1 MILSKD
7 QIVFCRIKAKCY
19 WPAQIKQ
26 TKRGGGFD
34 VQFINKDDQEI
45 QNKNESD
52 IILFDEGLDKFKG
65 SKQQGFEDALEK
77 ARQIIEEQ
85 SNQKKAQKKLQN
97 STTQN
102 IQAKQGLSS
111 TSNNNNKGIS
121 SNLTKRR
128 HNQISS
134 NNSIESLQS
143 LEESSQGQE
152 AQPSK
157 KLQVSNTDK
166 GKVLT
171 KKSTQPAQS
180 IQNENGKEKSTN
192 QKNLYMSTKE
202 RNNKATVSQ
211 VQSSKVSSK
220 KSVKID
226 EKQEKKQQQI
236 EQINKQEGK
245 RTPTRSQSKNMNKND
260 SSQVNQSLLQ
270 ETSKPSTP
278 LKGNKNLQE
287 SSKENLKN
295 QQKVTPKKVNLVAS
309 QINDNKKITR
319 KQEKQSLK
327 SDENEKRS
335 LKTSKG
341 NKNSN
346 NGNDEQEKDSKQKKR
361 EISESS
367 QVNLEGKKKIQ
378 KKSNQKIAPTS
389 SSTSSSLKTRV
400 QQKKND
406 KKDSENTKH
415 NKSGLNNLE
424 NTVKQEEA
432 SPSKKGTSKSKG
444 QRKSASKKKEKNG
457 NNEHLDDAKSSL
469 NMFFHNEKNKGFYG
483 EEFTNYDHTENFVNN
498 NNNTNISQHFQESPE
513 FGQKNFGESNN
524 NILNLNEELSKGIFQ
539 NISNNTLLTNLLA
552 PSSSQSIYSN
562 AFQGMSTNNL
572 FLANENN
579 SDNNTQIFSLNNSP
593 FGNKDKKYFDD
604 QDELNLAIH
613 PDENKSILSLNQQ
626 QQILLNALKSGGVTQ
641 QQFDF
646 YSQKLQNNN
655 QNAIQLF
662 DGNNQGKQLNTN
674 QNNIKFNNIFASNQT
689 AVSENQNGIDVLGN
703 ITNQI
708 KNLQNQQTN
717 NKNSIFGSQ
726 QSVGNSLINQ
736 TKNELNGLPTS
747 LQNNMGMSS
756 SIANQSSILSF
767 GVPSCQDQ
775 MLPQGSINSQI
786 YTLKSQ
792 GDFLSQSDVLSF
804 SQGNQLQNSS
814 SLFASGIQ
822 TSVQAPPSFGNQ
834 NSQQQNNHSVII
846 PSPLFVTKQNSG
858 QSNLQI
864 SNNSSFK
871 LSPQSNKQQKCEV
884 YNQMKNKILP
894 MLEMKIKNKVYYEN
908 EKDMWLCEIVDCVH
922 KLKAIPIE
930 QIYQGEYSMIL
941 EQIYDA
947 LLTIQETTKRN
958 FQYVLGMIQRTM
970 TTLDKK
976 IIKYLHD
983 YSRVRGEKYNITRE
997 EEIQK
1002 KFSQGAEQAIKIE
1015 DNNESFEISSQ
1026 SSAQYQSRYNKSQNG
1041 YQNQQIKIDPSLKQ
1055 TAMSPPSKQ
1064 NYADK
1069 ENESTAKKD
1078 HNKNKNE
1085 FFYNNNHNNST
1096 NTTINSLTSTSMNQ
1110 SMNND
1115 IFNLSISETLREIN
1129 NQNEFQTRNNQI
1141 LESEIQS
1148 EQSLQK
1154 AVKEEVIA

>member
-26 TKRGGGFD
+26 IKRGGGFD
-34 VQFINKDDQEI
+34 VQFIKKDDEEI

-52 IILFDEGLDKFKG
+52 IILFDEGIEKFKG
-65 SKQQGFEDALEK
+65 SKQQGFDDALEK
-77 ARQIIEEQ
+77 ARQTIEEQ
-85 SNQKKAQKKLQN
+85 SNQKKAQKKFQN

-102 IQAKQGLSS
+102 IQAKHGQSSS
-111 TSNNNNKGIS
+111 TNNNNSKGIS
-121 SNLTKRR
+121 SNLSKRR
-128 HNQISS
+128 HNQI
-134 NNSIESLQS
+134 NSTNQIESLES

-152 AQPSK
+152 TQPSK
-157 KLQVSNTDK
+157 KLHLSNSDK
-166 GKVLT
+166 GKILT
-171 KKSTQPAQS
+171 KKSKESTHS
-180 IQNENGKEKSTN
+180 VQNENGKEKSTN
-192 QKNLYMSTKE
+192 QKNLQEGTKE
-202 RNNKATVSQ
+202 RNNKASFSKVEQ
-211 VQSSKVSSK
+211 SKVSSK
-220 KSVKID
+220 KAVKIY
-226 EKQEKKQQQI
+226 EKQEQKQLQMD
-236 EQINKQEGK
+236 QINKLEGK
-245 RTPTRSQSKNMNKND
+245 RTPIRSKSKQFNSND
-260 SSQVNQSLLQ
+260 SNLVNQSMPQ

-278 LKGNKNLQE
+278 LKRSKNIKE
-287 SSKENLKN
+287 SSKENQKN
-295 QQKVTPKKVNLVAS
+295 QQKITPKKVNQIAS
-309 QINDNKKITR
+309 QINASKKITR
-319 KQEKQSLK
+319 KQEKELLK
-327 SDENEKRS
+327 SDEDEKKS
-335 LKTSKG
+335 QKPMKG

-346 NGNDEQEKDSKQKKR
+346 NQNNEQEKDSKQKKR
-361 EISESS
+361 EISSSS

-389 SSTSSSLKTRV
+389 SSTSSTLKTRV
-400 QQKKND
+400 QQKKNE
-406 KKDSENTKH
+406 KKGGENSKH
-415 NKSGLNNLE
+415 NKSRLNNLE
-424 NTVKQEEA
+424 KAVKQEEV
-432 SPSKKGTSKSKG
+432 SPNKKSTTKSKG

-457 NNEHLDDAKSSL
+457 NKEHLDDAKSQL
-469 NMFFHNEKNKGFYG
+469 NLFFYNEKNKGFYG
-483 EEFTNYDHTENFVNN
+483 EEFTNYDDIDKSINN
-498 NNNTNISQHFQESPE
+498 NNSNNSNQHFLESPE
-513 FGQKNFGESNN
+513 FGQKHFGESNN

-539 NISNNTLLTNLLA
+539 NISNNSLLNNLLA
-552 PSSSQSIYSN
+552 PNSNQPIYSN
-562 AFQGMSTNNL
+562 TFQGLSNNNL
-572 FLANENN
+572 FLANESNETN
-579 SDNNTQIFSLNNSP
+579 AQIFSLNNSP

-604 QDELNLAIH
+604 QDELNLAVH
-613 PDENKSILSLNQQ
+613 PDENKQIFSLNQQ

-646 YSQKLQNNN
+646 YSQKLQKNNLN
-655 QNAIQLF
+655 TVQLF
-662 DGNNQGKQLNTN
+662 DGNNQGKQPNIN
-674 QNNIKFNNIFASNQT
+674 PNNIKLNNIFAQNQT
-689 AVSENQNGIDVLGN
+689 VSENQNGLDVLSN

-708 KNLQNQQTN
+708 KNLQNSQTN

-726 QSVGNSLINQ
+726 QLTGNSLISQ
-736 TKNELNGLPTS
+736 TKQEQNCLSTN
-747 LQNNMGMSS
+747 LQSNMGINS

-767 GVPSCQDQ
+767 GVPSSQDQ
-775 MLPQGSINSQI
+775 MLPQGSLNPQI
-786 YTLKSQ
+786 YTLKQQ
-792 GDFLSQSDVLSF
+792 GDYLSQNDVISF
-804 SQGNQLQNSS
+804 SQGSQIQNN
-814 SLFASGIQ
+814 LFASGIQ
-822 TSVQAPPSFGNQ
+822 TSVQPPPSFGNQ
-834 NSQQQNNHSVII
+834 NNQQQNNLSVII

-858 QSNLQI
+858 QNNLQI

-983 YSRVRGEKYNITRE
+983 YSRVRGEKYYITRE
-997 EEIQK
+997 EEIEK
-1002 KFSQGAEQAIKIE
+1002 KFSQGAEHAIKIE

-1026 SSAQYQSRYNKSQNG
+1026 SSVQYQSSNRSNKSQNG
-1041 YQNQQIKIDPSLKQ
+1041 YQSQQIKIEPTLKQ

-1064 NYADK
+1064 SFADK
-1069 ENESTAKKD
+1069 QNESTAKKE

-1085 FFYNNNHNNST
+1085 FFYNNSHNNST

-1115 IFNLSISETLREIN
+1115 IFNLSISETLRELN
-1129 NQNEFQTRNNQI
+1129 NQNESSTRNNQI
-1141 LESEIQS
+1141 LEQEIQS
-1148 EQSLQK
+1148 AQSLQK
-1154 AVKEEVIA
+1154 VIKEEAVA